1 MTSIASPQ
9 STTLHQVLQL
19 TTPVGMGY
27 LPTGFAFGVL
37 AIKAGL
43 SPLLAIAMSIFIF
56 AGALQFAAVTM
67 LVTGAGISTVILTT
81 LLINLRHVLYAIPLI
96 EYLPKLHI
104 ARAYVIAAL
113 TDENYSV
120 LTTVPEGGRQRLAPW
135 ISLVNH
141 GYWIF
146 GTVLGVLFGAH
157 VARWIPNLG
166 FALPAL
172 FTILA
177 IEQYLSRRRW
187 QPAIIGVGAYFLAR
201 MLFPGYVLIASLS
214 IGLTLLLT
222 LVLVQNHATSTRD
235 AR

>member
-166 FALPAL
+166 FAL
-172 FTILA
+172 
-177 IEQYLSRRRW
+177 
-187 QPAIIGVGAYFLAR
+187 IGVGAYFLAR